1 MDKAHIQKL
10 AKFIIEDVEEGKDI
24 SIWVEGLVRELE
36 KNPKNLLKKIND
48 LERKVD
54 RLERDKN

>member
-1 MDKAHIQKL
+1 MNKTQIQKL

-24 SIWVEGLVRELE
+24 SIWVEGLVKELE
-36 KNPKNLLKKIND
+36 KSPKNLLEKIND

-54 RLERDKN
+54 RLERDKK

>member
-1 MDKAHIQKL
+1 MNKAQIQKL
-10 AKFIIEDVEEGKDI
+10 AKFIIEDVEKDKDI

>member
-1 MDKAHIQKL
+1 MNKAHIQKL
-10 AKFIIEDVEEGKDI
+10 AKFIIEDVEKDKDI
-24 SIWVEGLVRELE
+24 SIWVEGLVKELE
-36 KNPKNLLKKIND
+36 KSPKNLLEKINV

>member
-1 MDKAHIQKL
+1 MNKAHIQKL
-10 AKFIIEDVEEGKDI
+10 AKFIIEDVEKDKDI
-24 SIWVEGLVRELE
+24 SIWVEGLVKELE
-36 KNPKNLLKKIND
+36 KSPKNLLEKIND